1 MFKFHFGCKEAELFP
16 RCSFL
21 VTSGTLAVTFCQQH
35 VTFCSMFFT
44 FSSQLVTFCSLL
56 VTFCL
61 LLVTFSLL
69 VVTFCLLL
77 VTFCFLL
84 VTFSLLLVTF
94 CLLLVTFCQLLV
106 TLYSLLVT
114 FCSLLVSAFFLL
126 QLKSRSARGASF
138 YGQLPDYQSR
148 VLALSTQQMSSL
160 CVSFQVLLKEMR
172 TRGES
177 NISSCYFCDQC
188 KPRELGGRRSPRF
201 PCVTPV
207 VESFFSDV
215 L

>member
-44 FSSQLVTFCSLL
+44 FSSLLVTFCS
-56 VTFCL
+56 
-61 LLVTFSLL
+61 
-69 VVTFCLLL
+69 
-77 VTFCFLL
+77 LL